1 MDNVRLGVIGLGNM
15 GQYHVKYLREG
26 AVSGCILTA
35 VSDAVP
41 ARTEALASEMSVFA
55 TSEALIRS
63 GQVDAVLIATP
74 HFAHTTI
81 GIDALQ
87 HGLHVLVEK
96 PISVHVADAARLL
109 AAHTDPNLAFAA
121 MFNLRLD
128 ARFLQLK
135 RIMVEGRLGQ
145 LQRVNWVMTDWFRT
159 EAYYASS
166 AWRATWRGEGGGLLI
181 NQAPHQLD
189 MLQWLTG
196 MPVRVRA
203 FCGLGRRHAVEVED
217 EVTAYLEYANGATGV
232 FIASTGENPGTNRLE
247 LVGDRGRLVL
257 EANHLTLSQNMVSAS
272 EFSRST
278 SEPFGQP
285 QCKVMELPLETGGGT
300 HQVITQNFCDAIRL
314 GTPLVAPAEEGIHS
328 VELAN
333 AMLYSSLTGQTV
345 ELPLDGQAYENQL
358 NELIASSTF
367 RKVTTSESAPADI
380 TRSFH
385 KR

>member
-1 MDNVRLGVIGLGNM
+1 MDNVRMGVIGLGNM

-26 AVSGCILTA
+26 AVSGCTLTA

-63 GQVDAVLIATP
+63 GKVDAVLIATP

-87 HGLHVLVEK
+87 HDLHVLVEK
-96 PISVHVADAARLL
+96 PISVHVADAARLI
-109 AAHTDPNLAFAA
+109 AAHTDPRLVFAA

-135 RIMVEGRLGQ
+135 RIMMEGRLGQ

-196 MPVRVRA
+196 IPVRVRA
-203 FCGLGRRHAVEVED
+203 FCGLGHRHAVEVED

-232 FIASTGENPGTNRLE
+232 FIASTGEYPGTNRLE
-247 LVGDRGRLVL
+247 LIGDRGKLVL
-257 EANHLTLSQNMVSAS
+257 EANHLILSQNAVSAD
-272 EFSRST
+272 EFSRTT

-285 QCKVMELPLETGGGT
+285 QCEVTELPLETGGGT
-300 HQVITQNFCDAIRL
+300 HQAITQNFCDAIRL

-345 ELPLDGQAYENQL
+345 ELPLDGQAYEKQL

-367 RKVTTSESAPADI
+367 RKATTSESTPADI

>member
-1 MDNVRLGVIGLGNM
+1 MDNVRIGVIGLGNM
-15 GQYHVKYLREG
+15 GQYHVKYLRGG
-26 AVSGCILTA
+26 AVSGCTLAA
-35 VSDAVP
+35 VSDTVP
-41 ARTEALASEMSVFA
+41 SRTEALAGEMAVFA

-63 GQVDAVLIATP
+63 GRVDAVLIATP

-96 PISVHVADAARLL
+96 PISVHKADAGRLL
-109 AAHTDPNLAFAA
+109 AAHTDPKLVFAA

-128 ARFLQLK
+128 ARFQQLR
-135 RIMVEGRLGQ
+135 RIVTGGRLGQ

-166 AWRATWRGEGGGLLI
+166 VWRATWQGEGGGLLI
-181 NQAPHQLD
+181 NQCPHQLD

-196 MPVRVRA
+196 MPSSIRA
-203 FCGLGRRHAVEVED
+203 FCGLGRRHAIEVED
-217 EVTAYLEYANGATGV
+217 EVTAYLEYRSGATGV
-232 FIASTGENPGTNRLE
+232 FIASTGEYPGTNRLE
-247 LVGDRGRLVL
+247 LVGDRGKLVL
-257 EANHLTLSQNMVSAS
+257 EANRLILSQNAVSAS
-272 EFSRST
+272 EFSHT
-278 SEPFGQP
+278 TIEPFGQP
-285 QCKVMELPLETGGGT
+285 QCEVVELPLETGGGT
-300 HQVITQNFCDAIRL
+300 HQAITQNFVDAIRL

-345 ELPLDGQAYENQL
+345 ELPLDGQAYEKL
-358 NELIASSTF
+358 LGELIACSTF
-367 RKVTTSESAPADI
+367 RKATTNESGTTDI

>member
-26 AVSGCILTA
+26 AVSGCTLAA
-35 VSDAVP
+35 VSDAAP
-41 ARTEALASEMSVFA
+41 ARIEALASEMAVF
-55 TSEALIRS
+55 TSSEALIRS
-63 GQVDAVLIATP
+63 GKVDAVLIATP

-87 HGLHVLVEK
+87 HGLHALLEK

-109 AAHTDPNLAFAA
+109 AAHSDPRLVFAA

-128 ARFLQLK
+128 ARFRQLK
-135 RIMVEGRLGQ
+135 RIVTEGRLGQ

-166 AWRATWRGEGGGLLI
+166 AWRATWQGEGGGLLI
-181 NQAPHQLD
+181 NQCPHQLD

-203 FCGLGRRHAVEVED
+203 FCGLGRRHAIEVED
-217 EVTAYLEYANGATGV
+217 EVTAYLEYGNGATGV
-232 FIASTGENPGTNRLE
+232 FIASTGEYPGTNRLE
-247 LVGDRGRLVL
+247 LVGDRGKLVL
-257 EANHLTLSQNMVSAS
+257 EANRLTLAQNAESSS
-272 EFSRST
+272 EYSRTT

-285 QCKVMELPLETGGGT
+285 QCEELELTLETGGGT
-300 HQVITQNFCDAIRL
+300 HQAITQNFCDAIRL
-314 GTPLVAPAEEGIHS
+314 GVPLVAPAEEGIHS

-333 AMLYSSLTGQTV
+333 SMLYSSLTGETV
-345 ELPLDGQAYENQL
+345 ELPLDGQAYEQL
-358 NELIASSTF
+358 LGELIARSTF
-367 RKVTTSESAPADI
+367 RKACTSENAPTDI